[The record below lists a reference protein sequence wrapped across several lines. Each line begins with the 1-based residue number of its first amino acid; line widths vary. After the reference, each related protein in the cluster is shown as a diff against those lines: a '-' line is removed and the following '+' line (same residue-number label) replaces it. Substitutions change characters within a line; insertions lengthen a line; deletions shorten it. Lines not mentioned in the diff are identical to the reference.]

1 MAGEPEPI
9 SADARR
15 ALEKDLADL
24 RAERDAVAATLVSSD
39 SEGDRADQADEL
51 QRADDLT
58 RLDDRI
64 EELTVRL
71 RQAAVAGPP
80 EDGVAGIGSTV
91 TVRFSDGTTQQLHIG
106 EIADDEDAD
115 LVTAGSPLG
124 RALLGRRSGDSVGY
138 DTPTGP
144 QTATVES
151 VGGTASG

>member
-9 SADARR
+9 SPAARR

-24 RAERDAVAATLVSSD
+24 RAERDAVAATLGRVD

-71 RQAAVAGPP
+71 RQAATAGPP
-80 EDGVAGIGSTV
+80 AEGVAGVGSTV
-91 TVRFSDGTTQQLHIG
+91 TVRFSDGTVQQLHIG
-106 EIADDEDAD
+106 EVADDEDSA

-124 RALLGRRSGDSVGY
+124 RALLGRRSGAAVHY

-151 VGGTASG
+151 VGGASS